1 MRFLHLLRARH
12 VIFKK
17 IRIGFTL
24 SKSSFKSVFFSHQRY
39 LILCLLLAA
48 VQFIHLKITGLIHHR
63 LTVGLLMTEL
73 LAGENFF
80 EILWHDAHF
89 TLSSTNFLKFFN
101 FVGFLY
107 LEIILIFFVLCAAA
121 YYTLKQGS
129 SLWNSL
135 RKSMS
140 RWQAICGWGL
150 IELCAQGL
158 SSPLGNIGALLYFAW
173 NIITIFD
180 VQILAFDHL
189 NAYQILK
196 KSWGLFKNTFSEVVA
211 LDVIIEGLLILIGIG
226 IYFISEQYIAGINL
240 AEFQN
245 YNDFVV
251 FLILYL
257 ISSIM
262 LLEVVIFTNLYKVNE
277 KN

>member
-158 SSPLGNIGALLYFAW
+158 SLHLGNIGALLYFAW

-211 LDVIIEGLLILIGIG
+211 FDVIIEGLLILIGIG

>member
-107 LEIILIFFVLCAAA
+107 LEIILIFFILCAAA

-158 SSPLGNIGALLYFAW
+158 SSHLGNIGALLYFAW

-211 LDVIIEGLLILIGIG
+211 FDVIIEGLLILIGIG